1 MHSLLQ
7 LLTIL
12 SALPAGLCD
21 LLHVISVGK
30 NDLAFEP
37 DNIDAPVGSEVQFH
51 FASGN
56 FSVASSTYDDPCHP
70 DGRFNSGS
78 ISVTEGMSEHVFAI
92 TILDNEPVWFYGA
105 ADDEQACQAG
115 MDLNVLRWL
124 LLMTNRLSGPQKL
137 EDFKSKAA
145 TSNTQSKSESLSQ
158 TVASGVRKEFGV
170 LSSSPSPTLS
180 GQQPLGGS
188 TGDATTV
195 SDEDAKPHGD
205 LKRRRRVRRS
215 LAGEGDL
222 LWQAS
227 LLTD

>member
-115 MDLNVLRWL
+115 MVGV
-124 LLMTNRLSGPQKL
+124 TNAPLSGPQKL

-195 SDEDAKPHGD
+195 SDEDAKPH
-205 LKRRRRVRRS
+205 
-215 LAGEGDL
+215 
-222 LWQAS
+222 
-227 LLTD
+227 

>member
-1 MHSLLQ
+1 MHNLLQ

-12 SALPAGLCD
+12 GALPAGLCE

-37 DNIDAPVGSEVQFH
+37 NKIDAPVGSEVQFH
-51 FASGN
+51 FSPGN
-56 FSVASSTYDDPCHP
+56 FSVASSTYDNPCDP
-70 DGRFNSGS
+70 DGKFNSGS

-92 TILDNEPVWFYGA
+92 TILDNEPVWLYGA
-105 ADDEQACQAG
+105 VDDEQACQAG
-115 MDLNVLRWL
+115 MLGVINAP
-124 LLMTNRLSGPQKL
+124 LSGPQTL
-137 EDFKSKAA
+137 EGFKSKAA
-145 TSNTQSKSESLSQ
+145 TSSTRPKSESLSQ
-158 TVASGVRKEFGV
+158 AVASAVTKEFGV

-180 GQQPLGGS
+180 GQQTLCGG

-195 SDEDAKPHGD
+195 SDGDVKPHGD

-215 LAGEGDL
+215 LAGEGEL